1 MHLALSLGGY
11 YTSVSRYVEAAEYSE
26 SHGIHSLWLADSQM
40 IHRDVY
46 ECLAVCASRTKRIK
60 LGTAVTNPITRDITT
75 TACAISTLDEIS
87 GGRAVLGIGPGD
99 SSVRRIGRSPSTV
112 SQLETSVSNIRRICK
127 GEELEFP
134 NGEKVS
140 MRWSKRSIP
149 IYVSATG
156 PRMLEL
162 AGRVGDG
169 TIVNVGTA
177 EATMR
182 KAISNVKS
190 GLEKR
195 RESSEFRIADLSFVS
210 LSEDRHAAIESARPY
225 VVWYWKNARHLF
237 QENNIETRD
246 LERFDVES
254 KYVEHDHIHT
264 DNWSSAS
271 DRSKFI
277 TDEMVEKFTIA
288 GTPEDCLRKL
298 KDKERSGVD
307 VFIARHTSD
316 ENEWRNFL
324 EMYCNSVVPGF
335 K

>member
-11 YTSVSRYVEAAEYSE
+11 YSSVSRYAEAAEYAE
-26 SHGIHSLWLADSQM
+26 LHGVDSLWLADSQM

-46 ECLAVCASRTKRIK
+46 ECLAICAIRTKRMK

-87 GGRAVLGIGPGD
+87 NGRAVLGIGPGD
-99 SSVRRIGRSPSTV
+99 SSVRRIGRSPATV
-112 SQLETSVSNIRRICK
+112 SQLENSVSNIRRICS
-127 GEELEFP
+127 GEELEFQ
-134 NGEKVS
+134 NGERVS
-140 MRWSKRSIP
+140 MRWSRRNVP

-169 TIVNVGTA
+169 AIVNVGTGDA
-177 EATMR
+177 AME
-182 KAISNVKS
+182 KAVSNVRR

-195 RESSEFRIADLSFVS
+195 SRLGEFRIADLSFMS
-210 LSEDRHAAIESARPY
+210 LSEDRHAAIEAARPY

-237 QENNIETRD
+237 QENNVDTKD
-246 LERFDVES
+246 LERIDVES

-271 DRSKFI
+271 IRSKFI

-288 GTPEDCLRKL
+288 GTPEDCVKRL
-298 KDKERSGVD
+298 KDKARVGVD
-307 VFIARHTSD
+307 LFIARHTGEED
-316 ENEWRNFL
+316 EWRSFL
-324 EMYCNSVVPGF
+324 RMYCESVVPEF